1 MADEAEAS
9 PSPPPDRSIAYT
21 YQGPDLRGHAE
32 QLKAKREE
40 FLAMGGLERIERQHE
55 QGKLTVRERLDQLFD
70 ADSFTEFSL
79 LAHQQSAAPSMQGKV
94 TPADGCVCGVG
105 HVDGRRVAVI
115 AYDFTVMA
123 GSIGMVG
130 ELKATRMRELALR
143 ERIPLVWLID
153 SAGARI
159 QEATGSMF
167 ARTGDLFREQVI
179 MSGVVPQVAAMMGPG
194 AAGTAYIPGLAD
206 FVPMVRGTS
215 HMALGGPPLVK
226 AAVGEDVTAEEM
238 GGSAVHTKVSGVA
251 DLEVADD
258 DECLRVV
265 RRYLGYFPSS
275 NLDKPPVASSEDPA
289 DRLCEELYDIVP
301 ANPRQAYDMR
311 KVVASLVDDG
321 DFFPMKPDWAK
332 NLVTGFGRFA
342 GQPAGIV
349 ANQPLVLGGALDVNA
364 ADKAARFVWLCD
376 AFNIPLVF
384 LMDCPGFL
392 VGSAVEKQGIIRHG
406 AKMLFA
412 VAEATVPKVTVV
424 LRKGYGAGY
433 YVMNGRA
440 YEPDLIVAWP
450 TAEISVMGPE
460 GAVNIIFRKQIEA
473 AGDKDAQ
480 DAARNQLVATVRDQ
494 INAYIAAGWS
504 FVDDLIDPADTR
516 STIIRG
522 LELGETKRVERPW
535 RKHGVLPV

>member
-1 MADEAEAS
+1 MAEKAAPDPD
-9 PSPPPDRSIAYT
+9 PSARSVEYT
-21 YQGPDLRGHAE
+21 YGGPDLRGHAE
-32 QLKAKREE
+32 RLRARRDE
-40 FLAMGGLERIERQHE
+40 FLGMGGTERIARQRE

-70 ADSFTEFSL
+70 PGSFTEFSL
-79 LAHQQSAAPSMQGKV
+79 LAHHQSVAPSMQGKS
-94 TPADGCVCGVG
+94 TPADGCVCGIG
-105 HVDGRRVAVI
+105 LVDGRRAVVI

-143 ERIPLVWLID
+143 ERIPIVWLID

-251 DLEVADD
+251 DLEVANDE
-258 DECLRVV
+258 ECLRSV
-265 RRYLGYFPSS
+265 RAYLGYFPSS
-275 NLDKPPVASSEDPA
+275 NLESPPVAPTEDPS
-289 DRLCEELYDIVP
+289 DRRCEDLYDVVP
-301 ANPRQAYDMR
+301 ANPRQVYDMR
-311 KVVASLVDDG
+311 KVVSSIIDEG
-321 DFFPMKPDWAK
+321 EFFPMKPEWAK
-332 NLVTGFGRFA
+332 NLVTGFARFA
-342 GQPAGIV
+342 GRPVGIV

-376 AFNIPLVF
+376 AFGLPLVF

-392 VGSAVEKQGIIRHG
+392 VGSTVEKQGIIRHG

-433 YVMNGRA
+433 YVMCGRA
-440 YEPDLIVAWP
+440 YEPDLIVGWP

-473 AGDKDAQ
+473 AGDQEAQ
-480 DAARNQLVATVRDQ
+480 DALRDQLVATVRDQ

-504 FVDDLIDPADTR
+504 FLDDLIDPADTR
-516 STIIRG
+516 AAIVRG
-522 LELGETKRVERPW
+522 LAIGETKKMERPW